1 MRLKFLFHVEK
12 EKENNLMSEENK
24 VAEEVKEINPIDE
37 YLERYKEQRLAEFCV
52 QKDKEIQKYNE
63 ERQRL
68 VEQIADMRHKVE
80 EYDDTWNNVKKL
92 YEHIKSLSVD
102 DYLKIYHMISE
113 DVSGN
118 RNYISTITLN
128 R

>member
-1 MRLKFLFHVEK
+1 
-12 EKENNLMSEENK
+12 MSEENGI
-24 VAEEVKEINPIDE
+24 AEGVKEINPIDE

-52 QKDKEIQKYNE
+52 QKDKEIQNYKE
-63 ERQRL
+63 ERL
-68 VEQIADMRHKVE
+68 KLIEQIADMRHKVE

-128 R
+128 RQEKIYIWELQRGKQAK

>member
-1 MRLKFLFHVEK
+1 
-12 EKENNLMSEENK
+12 MSEENGI
-24 VAEEVKEINPIDE
+24 AEGVKEINPIDE

-52 QKDKEIQKYNE
+52 QKDKEIQNYKE
-63 ERQRL
+63 ERL
-68 VEQIADMRHKVE
+68 KLIEQIADMRHKVE

-92 YEHIKSLSVD
+92 YDHIKSLSVD
-102 DYLKIYHMISE
+102 DYIKICHMISE

-118 RNYISTITLN
+118 RNYTSTITLN

>member
-1 MRLKFLFHVEK
+1 
-12 EKENNLMSEENK
+12 MSEENGI
-24 VAEEVKEINPIDE
+24 AEGVKEINPIDE

-52 QKDKEIQKYNE
+52 QKDKEIQNYKE
-63 ERQRL
+63 ERL
-68 VEQIADMRHKVE
+68 KLIEQIADMRHKVE

-118 RNYISTITLN
+118 HNYVSTITLN
-128 R
+128 RQEKIYIWDLHVNHQAK